1 MTTSASSTP
10 ADVPHITVDP
20 ALPSA
25 VSAAVGWCSGNRAA
39 ATPHAVANSVPP
51 DAAVAAVRH
60 TQPMTPTCTNMPARI
75 TARPHAGPNTT
86 ITALDNAVAAS
97 AANANTITLVAP
109 RSRSM
114 PSAMMNST
122 NAPMATM
129 PANAPANAPPG
140 STRPHQPPREAS
152 ASRSA
157 SESGLAPTTPRPRR
171 RGPSISHRADAASI
185 TSAETMNASVG
196 ASVAFD
202 PAAAPSPP
210 SPASPASPAAAS
222 WSPVGTGIARW
233 ASPILSTVVWAMPSR
248 RPAPSSSSRSPPSS
262 FFAPSSSSSV
272 PVRSAAAPAV
282 AL

>member
-1 MTTSASSTP
+1 M
-10 ADVPHITVDP
+10 
-20 ALPSA
+20 PSA

-122 NAPMATM
+122 AAPTATI
-129 PANAPANAPPG
+129 PARAPNIGAPG
-140 STRPHQPPREAS
+140 SQRNRAERSGSDQCPGRP
-152 ASRSA
+152 
-157 SESGLAPTTPRPRR
+157 
-171 RGPSISHRADAASI
+171 ISHNADAPSMTRAD
-185 TSAETMNASVG
+185 TTNARVG
-196 ASVAFD
+196 ASVAFG
-202 PAAAPSPP
+202 AAPSPP
-210 SPASPASPAAAS
+210 ASAVRPAAAS
-222 WSPVGTGIARW
+222 
-233 ASPILSTVVWAMPSR
+233 
-248 RPAPSSSSRSPPSS
+248 
-262 FFAPSSSSSV
+262 
-272 PVRSAAAPAV
+272 
-282 AL
+282 